1 MAEVLKMNSPIRGMA
16 AGRNTAPYAVF
27 LWKGR

>member
-1 MAEVLKMNSPIRGMA
+1 MAEVLKLISPIRGMA
-16 AGRNTAPYAVF
+16 AGLNTAPYVVF